1 MPVKNKKIITEEPS
15 DKVII
20 KVIINEN
27 IRLTNEENKWSYKI
41 YERNNNKKVMKNL
54 IQLQ

>member
-20 KVIINEN
+20 NEN
-27 IRLTNEENKWSYKI
+27 IKLTNEEKI
-41 YERNNNKKVMKNL
+41 MKL
-54 IQLQ
+54 